1 MASAFVIAAIQRR
14 SEPHFAHSRAPVRN
28 TRFIN
33 SAKLYPDVADLLC
46 EAVQFGP
53 LWAGFDRCSGEFE
66 KVTSGSVRL
75 PEAFMAFKV
84 ETRRWGL
91 SRAD

>member
-1 MASAFVIAAIQRR
+1 MA
-14 SEPHFAHSRAPVRN
+14 PPAPGPLVSSSFDSSSHGR
-28 TRFIN
+28 
-33 SAKLYPDVADLLC
+33 KLYPDVADLLC

-84 ETRRWGL
+84 ET
-91 SRAD
+91 S